1 LETDRVLDRKYTR
14 KPQMPVG
21 NMLWIQEA
29 FVRTSRKSIIRAS
42 FELHTRIPC
51 NTTRSVQIV
60 HVMRGS
66 ACDKDRNL
74 LIEMLDKIDNA
85 NV

>member
-29 FVRTSRKSIIRAS
+29 FVRSSRKSIIRAS
-42 FELHTRIPC
+42 CELHTRISC
-51 NTTRSVQIV
+51 NTTRNVQIV
-60 HVMRGS
+60 HVMRET
-66 ACDKDRNL
+66 ACDKDRNV
-74 LIEMLDKIDNA
+74 LIAMLDKIDNE

>member
-29 FVRTSRKSIIRAS
+29 FVRNSRKSTIRAS
-42 FELHTRIPC
+42 CELHTCIPC
-51 NTTRSVQIV
+51 STTRNVQIV
-60 HVMRGS
+60 HVMRET
-66 ACDKDRNL
+66 ACDKDRNV
-74 LIEMLDKIDNA
+74 LIEMLDETDNE